1 MNLDKT
7 KSLELDK
14 DDSNNYQW
22 GLLDS
27 NEKNLTEDLKLGLK
41 MANYDF

>member
-22 GLLDS
+22 GLL
-27 NEKNLTEDLKLGLK
+27 GLNPYRGFK
-41 MANYDF
+41 TWS

>member
-22 GLLDS
+22 SLLGL
-27 NEKNLTEDLKLGLK
+27 NPYRDLKLGLK
-41 MANYDF
+41 MANSDFQ